1 MEMAMGPATFNPQ
14 IFLSQPGAG
23 KKILHCEKKHRIYSQ
38 GDPGTSLFYLT
49 RGRVKLVVTSPQGK
63 EALVGLLEPED
74 FFGQESLTGH
84 KGRLAAALT
93 VSDCTITRIEKS
105 LVNRLMLQEHE
116 FSEMFV
122 AYLLTHAVRVQE
134 DLIDQLFNS
143 SEKRLARTL
152 LLLARFGMKG
162 RRPSFLAPDI
172 THEVLAEMVGTTRA
186 RISFFMNKFR
196 SLGFLK
202 YNGGLH
208 INESLLDVVLHD

>member
-1 MEMAMGPATFNPQ
+1 MAPAVFHPQ
-14 IFLSQPGAG
+14 IFLSEFGAG
-23 KKILHCEKKHRIYSQ
+23 KKILRCSNKQTLYSQ
-38 GDPGTSLFYLT
+38 GDPGSALFYLT
-49 RGRVKLVVTSPQGK
+49 RGRIKLVVTSPQGK
-63 EALVGLLEPED
+63 EAVVGLLGPED

-84 KGRLAAALT
+84 KGRLATAVT
-93 VSDCTITRIEKS
+93 MSECVVTRIEKS
-105 LVNRLMLQEHE
+105 LVSRLLRQEHE

-122 AYLLTHAVRVQE
+122 AYLLGHIVRVQE

-162 RRPSFLAPDI
+162 KRQSFLAPQI

-196 SLGFLK
+196 DLGFLE
-202 YNGGLH
+202 YNGGLK
-208 INESLLDVVLHD
+208 INESLLDVVLHE